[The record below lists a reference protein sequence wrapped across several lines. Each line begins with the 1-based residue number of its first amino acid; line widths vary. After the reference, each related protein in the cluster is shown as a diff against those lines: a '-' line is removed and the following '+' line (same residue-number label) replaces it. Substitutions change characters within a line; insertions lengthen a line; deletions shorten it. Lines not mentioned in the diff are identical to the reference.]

1 MVRRSNERYKEY
13 LRENLPYITVGD
25 YNIHFL
31 QLEIDHSSSKSRPRL
46 RANMARKR
54 KKSSSSKAYSYLPIV
69 VLNSQQ
75 QPKERSVTYYDDDE
89 DDYSPVRY
97 SSRRRYY
104 TSRRRRYSPVRS
116 YSPQRV
122 SSSREYASEY
132 PSPYTPKVVP
142 NVVPMPVNTVFQRR
156 HSPAIFGSFGGPAY
170 VNTPH
175 QFGSFG
181 MQPQYPVMPAS
192 PQVLPPPVLRNRNNN
207 GGGLSGI
214 LTGDMF
220 VLLASLAMAV
230 YFLNGVILMAT
241 GVTESG
247 YRSRRQSKSFHS
259 GAISDIIL
267 QGNCESFLQKM
278 ITSNNT

>member
-1 MVRRSNERYKEY
+1 MVGRSYRVSNERYKEY

-75 QPKERSVTYYDDDE
+75 PKERSVTYYDDEE

-97 SSRRRYY
+97 SSRKRYY
-104 TSRRRRYSPVRS
+104 SSRRRRYSPVRS

-122 SSSREYASEY
+122 SSSHEYAVDY

-170 VNTPH
+170 MNSPH
-175 QFGSFG
+175 QFGSYG
-181 MQPQYPVMPAS
+181 MQQPQYPVMPAS
-192 PQVLPPPVLRNRNNN
+192 PQVLPPPILRNNN
-207 GGGLSGI
+207 NGGGGGLSGI

-267 QGNCESFLQKM
+267 QGNWGSFK
-278 ITSNNT
+278 